1 MSDHTPTTTR
11 TIDDVELPAPGT
23 WRLDPG
29 HADVGFVG
37 RHFMLTKVRG
47 RFVDVD
53 AILETA
59 EHIED
64 SHLEAT
70 IRMASVDSGDAT
82 RDQHLRSADL
92 FDVERHPVAAFES
105 TSISWNGQSGTM
117 TGDLTIKDITRSV
130 TLDVTLLGVVTD
142 PWDNERAVVEA
153 LGRINREDWDIT
165 WNMLLE
171 SGGLLVSKEIDLVLH
186 VELIRQ

>member
-1 MSDHTPTTTR
+1 MNEHTPTTTQ
-11 TIDDVELPAPGT
+11 TMDDVELPAPGT

-37 RHFMLTKVRG
+37 RHFMLTKIRG

-53 AILETA
+53 ALLEIA
-59 EHIED
+59 EKPED

-70 IRMASVDSGDAT
+70 IQMASVDSGDAT

-105 TSISWNGQSGTM
+105 TRISWNGQSGSM

-142 PWDNERAVVEA
+142 PWDNQRAVFDA
-153 LGRINREDWDIT
+153 RGRINREDWDIT
-165 WNMLLE
+165 WNMLLG
-171 SGGLLVSKEIDLVLH
+171 SGRLLVSNEIDLVFH